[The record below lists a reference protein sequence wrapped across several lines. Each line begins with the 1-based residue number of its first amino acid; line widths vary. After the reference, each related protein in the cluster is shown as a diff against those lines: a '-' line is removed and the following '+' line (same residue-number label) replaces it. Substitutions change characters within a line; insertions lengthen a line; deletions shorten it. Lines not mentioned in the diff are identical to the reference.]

1 MVDGGG
7 VLTLVCICCKTT
19 DEWVSDR
26 FFFSLA
32 TMADD
37 DGSVCECIVILV
49 QDERLSADA
58 GGGWGS
64 VP

>member
-7 VLTLVCICCKTT
+7 VLTPVCICCKTT

-26 FFFSLA
+26 FFCSLV
-32 TMADD
+32 TMAHD

-49 QDERLSADA
+49 QDEGLSGNA
-58 GGGWGS
+58 GDGWRS

>member
-7 VLTLVCICCKTT
+7 VLTPVCIGCKTT

-26 FFFSLA
+26 VFFSLVN
-32 TMADD
+32 MAHD

-49 QDERLSADA
+49 QDEGLSGKA
-58 GGGWGS
+58 GDGWHS